1 MLSSSIKRA
10 ILNMNAPKD
19 IRMHLKLQEGV
30 LTNYALTRSAVLS
43 YVLSSQTWHSSVN
56 RAPNTDET
64 ADMEIGAVW
73 NKGKGQE
80 QRQERK
86 GQ

>member
-1 MLSSSIKRA
+1 M
-10 ILNMNAPKD
+10 
-19 IRMHLKLQEGV
+19 
-30 LTNYALTRSAVLS
+30 S

-73 NKGKGQE
+73 NKGNGQE
-80 QRQERK
+80 QRQEKKRRQGNTSVLRLWK
-86 GQ
+86 AWPPFDGMLV